1 MAEVSAPA
9 ITVIVPNYNHGR
21 FLEQRL
27 HSIFSQTYTDFRVIL
42 LDDASTDGSAA
53 LFEPFRRDERVSHT
67 EINRVN
73 SGSPFAQWKKGIA
86 LADTEWI
93 WIAESDDYCT
103 PQLLESLQPALND
116 PDCVLAYVEV
126 DEVDEKGNLLL
137 ERRTGLKGM
146 IDGRTFAQKHLVLG
160 TALVN
165 AGMVLLRRS
174 AVLKA
179 GDAFTGFRLC
189 GDYWL
194 HYQVALQGKIFAAG
208 TREAFFRRHPQE
220 VSHSLLHSP
229 VFIGEMFSVYEHQL
243 AIGLV
248 KKNPARYF
256 IEHQLHALVCRKSGL
271 KQAEFLSEQDFLLG
285 WAARL
290 KIKINIVKVELKAV
304 KSKFFHWWKRKY
316 TPR

>member
-27 HSIFSQTYTDFRVIL
+27 HSIFSQTYADFRVIL

-53 LFEPFRRDERVSHT
+53 LFEPYQRDERVSHT

-103 PQLLESLQPALND
+103 PQLLESLQPAIND

-126 DEVDEKGNLLL
+126 DEVDEAGNLLL
-137 ERRTGLKGM
+137 ERRTGLKDMVEGC
-146 IDGRTFAQKHLVLG
+146 TFIQKHLVLG

-174 AVLKA
+174 AVLA
-179 GDAFTGFRLC
+179 SGEAFTGFRLC

-194 HYQVALQGKIFAAG
+194 HYQVALQGKVFAAG
-208 TREAFFRRHPQE
+208 TRQAFFRRHPQE

-229 VFIGEMFSVYEHQL
+229 VFINEMFSIFQHQL
-243 AIGLV
+243 EKGLV
-248 KKNPARYF
+248 DKKVARGF
-256 IEHQLHALVCRKSGL
+256 IQHQLHALACRK
-271 KQAEFLSEQDFLLG
+271 ADLSPSAYSNEQSFWLN
-285 WAARL
+285 WASR
-290 KIKINIVKVELKAV
+290 IGITINNFTIVR
-304 KSKFFHWWKRKY
+304 KSFQSKLTYWWKKKY